1 MAKDKTIYTCTEC
14 GGISPKWL
22 GKCPHCNAWNTLI
35 ESVEESASPVKNR
48 YNQRQGLARA
58 SELTALADI
67 DATDMERTPTGH
79 EELDRVLGGGIVEG
93 GVVLIGGDPGIGK
106 STLLLQALDS
116 MQRAFDRT
124 AAAGERGGGAAS
136 AGPPQARPAPS
147 GGRELHAVSERGG
160 KAASAGPPQARPAPP
175 GGREPHAAGE
185 RGGGAA
191 SAGPPQARPA
201 PSGGREP
208 HAVGERGGTLY
219 VTGEESGAQI
229 ALRSRR
235 LGLEGSQV
243 KVLAE
248 IQLEKILA
256 TLEATQPAIAVIDSI
271 QTVYS
276 DQLTSA
282 PGSVAQVRECAAHL
296 TRLAKASGICIVLVG
311 HVTKEGALAGPRVLE
326 HMVDTVLYFE
336 GDTHSSFRLVRAIK
350 NRFGAVNEIGVF
362 AMTEKGLKGVSN
374 PSAIFLSQHS
384 EAVPGSC
391 VMVTLEGTRP
401 MLVEIQALV
410 DSGGPSPRR
419 LSVGLDRDRLA
430 MLLAVLHRH
439 AGVACMDQDVFVNA
453 VGGVRISEPAADLA
467 VMLAIT
473 SSLRGKPLPK
483 GFIAFGEV
491 GLAGEVRPAPRGQE
505 RLKEAAKL
513 GFSVAIVPKANAP
526 KKNDKAFE
534 GLTIHAVERIEQA
547 LDVVR
552 SLQ

>member
-1 MAKDKTIYTCTEC
+1 MAKEKTSYTCTEC
-14 GGISPKWL
+14 GGSSPRWL
-22 GKCPHCNAWNTLI
+22 GKCPHCEAWNTLI
-35 ESVEESASPVKNR
+35 ETAPEAAGAGRNRFAS
-48 YNQRQGLARA
+48 LARTA
-58 SELTALADI
+58 EVAALADI
-67 DATDMERTPTGH
+67 EATEIERTPTGLG
-79 EELDRVLGGGIVEG
+79 ELDRVLGGGIVEG

-116 MQRAFDRT
+116 LQRGQA
-124 AAAGERGGGAAS
+124 GGGA
-136 AGPPQARPAPS
+136 G
-147 GGRELHAVSERGG
+147 AVS
-160 KAASAGPPQARPAPP
+160 
-175 GGREPHAAGE
+175 
-185 RGGGAA
+185 
-191 SAGPPQARPA
+191 
-201 PSGGREP
+201 
-208 HAVGERGGTLY
+208 TLY
-219 VTGEESGAQI
+219 VTGEESGAQV

-235 LGLEGSQV
+235 LGLDNSQV

-256 TLEATQPAIAVIDSI
+256 TIAATQPAVAVIDSI

-296 TRLAKASGICIVLVG
+296 TRAAKAGGTSIVLVG

-336 GDTHSSFRLVRAIK
+336 GDTHSSFRLVRAVK

-362 AMTEKGLKGVSN
+362 AMTEKGLKGVAN

-384 EAVPGSC
+384 EPVPGSC
-391 VMVTLEGTRP
+391 VLVTLEGTRP

-410 DSGGPSPRR
+410 DSGGASPRR

-453 VGGVRISEPAADLA
+453 VGGVRITEPAADLS

-505 RLKEAAKL
+505 RLREAAKL
-513 GFSVAIVPKANAP
+513 GFSVAVVPKANAP
-526 KKNDKAFE
+526 KRGSREIE
-534 GLTIHAVERIEQA
+534 GLTIHAVERIDEA
-547 LDVVR
+547 MEVVR
-552 SLQ
+552 GLG